1 MFSPSQI
8 LLPDTKNLNNV
19 NVEREHGYEG
29 FNNGSQ
35 ECVERVLSGHNFNN
49 NQSSPLPLL

>member
-1 MFSPSQI
+1 MLSPSQI